1 MRRPGRT
8 RAPIA
13 ELSHVS
19 ALIEQHCYQLEAPI
33 ERVTGLGYSMSDL
46 DYFVIPA
53 RMAESIRRVLGQ

>member
-1 MRRPGRT
+1 LSN
-8 RAPIA
+8 IA
-13 ELSHVS
+13 F
-19 ALIEQHCYQLEAPI
+19 YQLEAAI